1 MPRLPKLLIAGLLP
15 LFWGCS
21 SAPLHYHT
29 LVPSQP
35 GQQGSANIRIER
47 VSLPPQVDRS
57 QIVVR
62 QGSSGL
68 VILETEWWG
77 ANLTDEFQSALQDQL
92 GSPAGGAA
100 PTLLRVDVQRFDSV
114 PGSYALLDAT
124 WRLKRA
130 GEQNE
135 LTCRTTVQTPA
146 DNRVESLVSAHQANL
161 RKLASSISQAG
172 GRSAPWHCPAPA
184 S

>member
-1 MPRLPKLLIAGLLP
+1 MPKLQTLLIAGLLP
-15 LFWGCS
+15 LFCGCS
-21 SAPLHYHT
+21 SALLHYHT

-35 GQQGSANIRIER
+35 GQRASANIRVER

-57 QIVVR
+57 QLVIR

-92 GSPAGGAA
+92 GAPAGGAA
-100 PTLLRVDVQRFDSV
+100 PMLLRVDVQRFDSV

-124 WRLKRA
+124 WRLKRS
-130 GEQNE
+130 GGQKD

-146 DNRVESLVSAHQANL
+146 DNRVESLVSAHQVNL
-161 RKLASSISQAG
+161 QKLAGAISQAG
-172 GRSAPWHCPAPA
+172 SSSGLGRCPLPA
-184 S
+184 G